1 MYRCSSHSHTNQ
13 IWDFW
18 CDGESHFSAD
28 VPECSSK
35 LQLLPQKSLQC
46 LINWTLLSCH
56 GPSSNNIFCVLHHIH
71 DSVCMDRSV
80 CVTENSFDCHLS
92 PQRPAGHPE
101 DGVRLGDGPGA
112 AQRPRPPRR
121 KGSQGWLRY
130 QSSPA
135 CGGTLEHTGLS
146 STALLTNPF
155 SSAPLTSL
163 SFYPTPPRSCT
174 AWPKLLRVNVNQA
187 YEAHAAPAVLCVM
200 SKLNPSWMR
209 R

>member
-1 MYRCSSHSHTNQ
+1 MVSHIFLQMSLNAPVNCSCSAVFNKLNPSELLQPFEQQYFLCTSSHSRLCMH
-13 IWDFW
+13 
-18 CDGESHFSAD
+18 GS
-28 VPECSSK
+28 
-35 LQLLPQKSLQC
+35 QC
-46 LINWTLLSCH
+46 
-56 GPSSNNIFCVLHHIH
+56 
-71 DSVCMDRSV
+71 V